1 MKDINDYWI
10 LDDDDASAERLLNEA
25 TEWLAYAQGTARL
38 LAEVAHEEADDADH
52 RDLSLAIGGVAAL
65 VAVGQHCVQRAHV
78 QVMFESPLHREA
90 EGMPHGH

>member
-1 MKDINDYWI
+1 MKDINEHWI
-10 LDDDDASAERLLNEA
+10 LEDDDASTERLLNEA

-78 QVMFESPLHREA
+78 QVMFESPLLPDTEEVR
-90 EGMPHGH
+90 HGD